1 MDIRSIPGD
10 GSHTRV
16 DDLFH
21 VRHKSHRPHQGET
34 TNIQGNRTFQ
44 NHSRGGKQCGALGN
58 DIVHQEYFS
67 FKEPGYPME
76 SKRSDVHLWP
86 GPFPRGGVSGFWNR
100 MLPYQT
106 LINDPCQACILQLL
120 ANPQRRPMIPF
131 LIGAQPGTGTRI
143 ASRKK
148 SKRPS
153 FSASLLSFK
162 AIAAFLTIP
171 GWSHLTARTKRL
183 DFFDVGETPRGE

>member
-131 LIGAQPGTGTRI
+131 LDRRTTGNGNEDCVTKEIEEAQLL
-143 ASRKK
+143 
-148 SKRPS
+148 
-153 FSASLLSFK
+153 SLLALF
-162 AIAAFLTIP
+162 
-171 GWSHLTARTKRL
+171 
-183 DFFDVGETPRGE
+183 